1 MNRGAIDLPRRSYQT
16 HLKMTADFSEVLI
29 DVWHQALV
37 DKSETVR
44 LGAESFRV
52 TQSKAKRLRQIE
64 FVFEGKTIIGI
75 QQNPNT
81 KSKWAEQARA
91 GKKVSSSF
99 RMGGMSRLL
108 QRGKLLCTGSE
119 LRVTNHFLQSAYGRR
134 G

>member
-52 TQSKAKRLRQIE
+52 TQSKAKRLRQVE

-75 QQNPNT
+75 QQNPSTN
-81 KSKWAEQARA
+81 SRWAVQARA
-91 GKKVSSSF
+91 GKKVMQF
-99 RMGGMSRLL
+99 IQDGRYIAVVAA
-108 QRGKLLCTGSE
+108 GK
-119 LRVTNHFLQSAYGRR
+119 VTMYGKRASCD
-134 G
+134 